1 MFGPTQNSNDSRRG
15 AIIIY
20 GALSL
25 FLLLVMAVFA
35 IDVAYMQ
42 LVRTE
47 LRTSTDA
54 AASAASESLARTQSV
69 GNARAAALALA
80 AANPVARDPLQL
92 SDADIVFGVAE
103 QIDGQGRFGFRAVSI
118 SDADTNPIDKVNAVQ
133 IDGRRTSDSPS
144 GSVNLLLGG
153 ILETP
158 TFQPSV
164 QTVSTS
170 VVRDIA
176 LVLDRSGS
184 MQTNDKIGDLKSAV
198 SIFLGLMEDTLSD
211 ERISLSTY
219 STTGT
224 KDIDVTSDLAL
235 LSRVVQSMPANG
247 FTAIGE
253 GLQFGSESL
262 VNDPLSRR
270 FAEKTIILLTDGRE
284 NRGIDAI
291 DVVPVVQQR
300 NQKIFT
306 ITFGADAD
314 QDLMRQI
321 AADTGGFHQHADD
334 GGDLE
339 EAFRTIAETLS
350 VIVVQ

>member
-1 MFGPTQNSNDSRRG
+1 MSNPARNGEDVRRG
-15 AIIIY
+15 AVIIY
-20 GALSL
+20 GAISL

-54 AASAASESLARTQSV
+54 ATSAASEALARTQSV
-69 GNARAAALALA
+69 GIARQAALDLA
-80 AANPVARDPLQL
+80 FANPVARDPLQL
-92 SDADIVFGVAE
+92 AGQDIVFGVAE
-103 QIDGQGRFGFRAVSI
+103 QNGGQGRFQFRPVAI

-133 IDGRRTSDSPS
+133 VAGRRTSDSPS

-153 ILETP
+153 ILNTP

-164 QTVSTS
+164 QTTSTA

-198 SIFLGLMEDTLSD
+198 NIFLGLMDNTPSD
-211 ERISLSTY
+211 ERISLTTY

-224 KDIDVTSDLAL
+224 KDVDITSNLAGV
-235 LSRVVQSMPANG
+235 SRVVQAMPAQG

-253 GLQFGSESL
+253 GLEFGSDSL

-291 DVVPVVQQR
+291 DVVPVAQGR

-314 QDLMRQI
+314 QNLMRQV
-321 AADTGGFHQHADD
+321 ADATGGFHQHADD

-350 VIVVQ
+350 VVVVQ